1 MEVKKLE
8 LKNFRGFGHFE
19 ISFQS
24 GMNLLI
30 GVNGSGKTALLE
42 ALSIG
47 LSAFFLG
54 IRSQKTRSI
63 AKNDIRVLPLGKNG
77 TVNTEQQLPV
87 EISLLCEWN
96 GQDLDWKR
104 YRETTFGKTK
114 NDAKLL
120 QTITGKLDDK
130 VRNGEEIILP
140 LLCYYGNGRLWL
152 EPNKTSNR
160 NKKIFSRF
168 DGYSLCLDPRK
179 SLSDIEEW
187 FRRQEH
193 SFFKEGKEPRHY
205 SIVKKTILDALPGFY
220 DIWYD
225 PKVNQ
230 IYIIKDDGT
239 ELPYSG
245 LSDGQR
251 GILALAGD
259 LAIRIVTLNP
269 RAGDDVLSATPGIVL
284 IDELDLY
291 LHPKWQRIIASVLQK
306 LFPKVQFICTT
317 HSPQV
322 IGELKAERIYSL
334 DHRKTL
340 NESYGLDSNT
350 ILEDIMDSSSRTN
363 EINARYIRL
372 EELIAEEKFE
382 EANRLIEELT
392 TIMQSVDSSLNRL
405 IAIMNN
411 LKVINSAG

>member
-63 AKNDIRVLPLGKNG
+63 AKNDIRVLPVGKNG
-77 TVNTEQQLPV
+77 TLNTEPQIPV
-87 EISLLCEWN
+87 EISILCEWN

-120 QTITGKLDDK
+120 QAITGKLDGE

-152 EPNKTSNR
+152 EPNKTPNL

-193 SFFKEGKEPRHY
+193 SFFKEGTEPRHY
-205 SIVKKTILDALPGFY
+205 SIVKKTILDALPGFS
-220 DIWYD
+220 DIGYD

-239 ELPYSG
+239 ELPYSS

-269 RAGDDVLSATPGIVL
+269 RAGDEVLSATPGIVL

-306 LFPKVQFICTT
+306 LFPKIQFICTT

-322 IGELKAERIYSL
+322 IGELKADRIYSL

-405 IAIMNN
+405 IVIMNN
-411 LKVINSAG
+411 LKAMNSAR

>member
-63 AKNDIRVLPLGKNG
+63 AKNDIRVLPVGKNG
-77 TVNTEQQLPV
+77 TLNTEPQIPV
-87 EISLLCEWN
+87 EISLSCEWN
-96 GQDLDWKR
+96 GQDLYWKR
-104 YRETTFGKTK
+104 YKETTFGKTK

-193 SFFKEGKEPRHY
+193 SFFREGKEPRHY

-306 LFPKVQFICTT
+306 LFPKIQFICTT

-322 IGELKAERIYSL
+322 IGELKADRIYSL

-350 ILEDIMDSSSRTN
+350 ILEDIMDSSSRTD

-405 IAIMNN
+405 IVIMNN
-411 LKVINSAG
+411 LKAMNSAG

>member
-30 GVNGSGKTALLE
+30 GENGSGKTTLLE

-63 AKNDIRVLPLGKNG
+63 AKNDIRVLPFGKNG
-77 TVNTEQQLPV
+77 TVNTEPQIPV
-87 EISLLCEWN
+87 EISLSCEWN
-96 GQDLDWKR
+96 GQELEWKR

-120 QTITGKLDDK
+120 QTITGKLDDE
-130 VRNGEEIILP
+130 VRNGKEIILP

-152 EPNKTSNR
+152 EPKKTANR

-179 SLSDIEEW
+179 SISDIEEW

-193 SFFKEGKEPRHY
+193 SFFKEGIEPLHY
-205 SIVKKTILDALPGFY
+205 SIVKKSVLDALPGFSE
-220 DIWYD
+220 IGYD
-225 PKVNQ
+225 PKGNQ
-230 IYIIKDDGT
+230 IYIVKNNGT
-239 ELPYSG
+239 KLPYSG

-251 GILALAGD
+251 GVLALVGD

-269 RAGDDVLSATPGIVL
+269 SAGEEVLSLTSGVVL

-291 LHPKWQRIIASVLQK
+291 LHPKWQRVIASVLQK
-306 LFPKVQFICTT
+306 IFPKIQFICTT

-322 IGELKAERIYSL
+322 IGEIEGDKIYSL
-334 DHRKTL
+334 DLGNNLT
-340 NESYGLDSNT
+340 EAYGLDSNT
-350 ILEDIMDSSSRTN
+350 ILEDVMASIPRSESIYSKYEKL
-363 EINARYIRL
+363 EI
-372 EELIAEEKFE
+372 LISEEKFT
-382 EANRLIEELT
+382 EAEALIQEITLL
-392 TIMQSVDSSLNRL
+392 IKGVDSSLNRL
-405 IAIMNN
+405 ITIMNN
-411 LKVINSAG
+411 LKALNSAD